1 LISTAAISPP
11 NSELAV
17 KKETMHVPVMVSE
30 VLDGLSLRSG
40 GIYVDATL
48 GLGGHTEA
56 ILSRCPEVRMVIG
69 LDYDTEAMEKA
80 KSRLAPFS
88 DRVRFIRSNFIH
100 LHDVLLYN
108 RIEQVDGILMDL
120 GISSFHLENSGRGF
134 SFFRDEPL
142 DMRMDPSGALTAAD
156 IVNKFPVERLTDLIQ
171 TYGEERWAKRIAKR
185 IYERRKIEMILSSTD
200 LAEVIASSI
209 PRKYHPRRIHPAT
222 RTFQA
227 LRIAVNRELENLK
240 EALGSFP
247 PCLRSGGRVCIISFH
262 SMEDRLVKIAFREDE
277 RLKSLTKKPL
287 VPSLEE
293 IHGNPRARSAKLRI
307 AQYIEGPTLRGQ
319 DYYND
324 CNPKGPKCDSA

>member
-17 KKETMHVPVMVSE
+17 RKEAMHVPVMLSE

-56 ILSRCPEVRMVIG
+56 ILSRCPEVKMVLA
-69 LDYDTEAMEKA
+69 LDYDTEAMKKA
-80 KSRLAPFS
+80 GSRLAAFGS
-88 DRVRFIRSNFIH
+88 RVRLVYSNFIH
-100 LHDVLLYN
+100 LRDVLLSN

-134 SFFRDEPL
+134 SFSRDEPL
-142 DMRMDPSGALTAAD
+142 DMRMDQSGAVTAAD
-156 IVNKFPVERLTDLIQ
+156 IVNKLSVERLTELIH

-185 IYERRKIEMILSSTD
+185 IYERRKAEVILSSRD
-200 LAEVIASSI
+200 LAEVIADSI

-227 LRIAVNRELENLK
+227 LRIALNRELDNLK
-240 EALGSFP
+240 EALDSFP
-247 PCLRSGGRVCIISFH
+247 SCLRPGGRMCVISFH
-262 SMEDRLVKIAFREDE
+262 SMEDRLVKIAFREDK
-277 RLKSLTKKPL
+277 RLKPLTKKPL

-293 IHGNPRARSAKLRI
+293 INSNPRARSAKLRV
-307 AQYIEGPTLRGQ
+307 AQYRGQ
-319 DYYND
+319 NT
-324 CNPKGPKCDSA
+324 ALTQLL